1 MSHNRRNY
9 NDEWLPSVF
18 NDLFTPAYST
28 DRKSVTDPAINI
40 IESKEA
46 YKVEVAVPGMTK
58 EDFNIQ
64 LDEDNNLVLT
74 VEKKQESEEPAHEN
88 GNCRYLRREFTY
100 AKSQKTLILPDDVDI
115 KGIKAKAENGVLTIN
130 LPKKQEEPEPK
141 VSRNIQ
147 ID

>member
-9 NDEWLPSVF
+9 NEEWLPSVF
-18 NDLFTPAYST
+18 NDLFTPTYT
-28 DRKSVTDPAINI
+28 DRKSMTDPAINI
-40 IESKEA
+40 IESNDA

-64 LDEDNNLVLT
+64 LDEDNNLVLS
-74 VEKKQESEEPAHEN
+74 VEKKQESEEPAKET
-88 GNCRYLRREFTY
+88 GNTRYLRREFTY

-130 LPKKQEEPEPK
+130 LPKKQAEPEPK

>member
-18 NDLFTPAYST
+18 NDLFTPAYT

-40 IESKEA
+40 IESKDA
-46 YKVEVAVPGMTK
+46 YTVEVAVPGMTK

-64 LDEDNNLVLT
+64 LDEENNLVLS
-74 VEKKQESEEPAHEN
+74 VEKKEEKDTPENSN
-88 GNCRYLRREFTY
+88 GNTRYLRREFTY

>member
-9 NDEWLPSVF
+9 NDEWLPNVF
-18 NDLFTPAYST
+18 NDFFTPEYPVE
-28 DRKSVTDPAINI
+28 RKSMTDPAINV
-40 IESKEA
+40 IESEKA

-64 LDEDNNLVLT
+64 LDEDNNLVLS
-74 VEKKQESEEPAHEN
+74 VEKKQEKEEPEHTK
-88 GNCRYLRREFTY
+88 GSSRYLRREFTY

-115 KGIKAKAENGVLTIN
+115 KGIKAKAENGVLTID
-130 LPKKQEEPEPK
+130 LPKKQKEPEPK

>member
-18 NDLFTPAYST
+18 NDFFTPEYAE
-28 DRKSVTDPAINI
+28 RKSMTDPAINV
-40 IESKEA
+40 IESQNA

-64 LDEDNNLVLT
+64 LDEDNNLVLS
-74 VEKKQESEEPAHEN
+74 VEKKQEKEEPEQANAHT
-88 GNCRYLRREFTY
+88 RYLRREFTY

-115 KGIKAKAENGVLTIN
+115 KGIKAKAENGVLTID
-130 LPKKQEEPEPK
+130 LPKKQAEPEPK